1 MQNLKSLNN
10 LLTKPVLGRNDDIQK
25 IAQPSHGAKQQQD
38 IYSYEEEVKQ
48 MLMKVDEPHRKVLSR
63 QLLVSSYQS

>member
-10 LLTKPVLGRNDDIQK
+10 LIQKPVLGANDDTLAMVGRRK
-25 IAQPSHGAKQQQD
+25 LD
-38 IYSYEEEVKQ
+38 IYSYEEETRQ

-63 QLLVSSYQS
+63 QLLTDSYQD

>member
-10 LLTKPVLGRNDDIQK
+10 LIQKPVLGKNDDTLAMVGYK
-25 IAQPSHGAKQQQD
+25 KLD
-38 IYSYEEEVKQ
+38 LYSYEEETKQ

-63 QLLVSSYQS
+63 QLLTDTYQD

>member
-10 LLTKPVLGRNDDIQK
+10 LIQKPVMGANDDTLAMAGREK
-25 IAQPSHGAKQQQD
+25 LD
-38 IYSYEEEVKQ
+38 IYSYEEEMHQ

-63 QLLVSSYQS
+63 QLLTASYQD

>member
-10 LLTKPVLGRNDDIQK
+10 LIQKPVMGANDDTLAMVGRRK
-25 IAQPSHGAKQQQD
+25 LD
-38 IYSYEEEVKQ
+38 IYSYEEETRQ

-63 QLLVSSYQS
+63 QLLTDSYQD

>member
-10 LLTKPVLGRNDDIQK
+10 LIQQPVLGKNDDTLAMVGRRK
-25 IAQPSHGAKQQQD
+25 LD
-38 IYSYEEEVKQ
+38 IYSYEEETKQ

-63 QLLVSSYQS
+63 QLLTDSYQD

>member
-10 LLTKPVLGRNDDIQK
+10 LIQKPVVGANDDIQAMAGRRK
-25 IAQPSHGAKQQQD
+25 LD
-38 IYSYEEEVKQ
+38 IYSYEEEMKQ

-63 QLLVSSYQS
+63 QLLTDSYQD

>member
-10 LLTKPVLGRNDDIQK
+10 LIQKPVLGANDDHL
-25 IAQPSHGAKQQQD
+25 ARVGHRMVD
-38 IYSYEEEVKQ
+38 IYSYEEEMRQ

-63 QLLVSSYQS
+63 QLLTDSYQD